1 MIGSLFRVLFGF
13 LIACL
18 VAGVT
23 QVTFALTPQGM
34 LGDGPMTSAVEW
46 ILLTATHA
54 AVFSA
59 PFALVAAAI
68 GEWLSARSAL
78 YYVVVGL
85 IVAMVG
91 FLAQYQG
98 ETTGDPTIANTY
110 ATLAYVTTGI
120 MAGLTYWLLAG
131 RRAGEDPAA
140 DGAEPTTLVAANPP
154 PPRKPIEVAGA
165 PKPAATPVAAA
176 KPAAPPAPPAPAK
189 PAAPAASAV
198 PAKPAT
204 PAAPAAPAKAPSATP
219 TVPLAPAA
227 AKPAAAPAAPPAAAA
242 KPAPAAG
249 SVPATPPPGTKS

>member
-23 QVTFALTPQGM
+23 QVTFALTPEG
-34 LGDGPMTSAVEW
+34 MTSIADGTSTNSIEM

-91 FLAQYQG
+91 FLAQYHG
-98 ETTGDPTIANTY
+98 ETAGDPTIANTY
-110 ATLAYVTTGI
+110 ATMAYVTTGI
-120 MAGLTYWLLAG
+120 VAGLVYWLLAG
-131 RRAGEDPAA
+131 RRAGEDPMPEGSEPSTLAA
-140 DGAEPTTLVAANPP
+140 AAPPP

-165 PKPAATPVAAA
+165 PRPAAAPGSAAAPARPAAPPAPAAPA
-176 KPAAPPAPPAPAK
+176 KPAGPPPAPPAPAK
-189 PAAPAASAV
+189 PAAPAA
-198 PAKPAT
+198 PA
-204 PAAPAAPAKAPSATP
+204 S
-219 TVPLAPAA
+219 
-227 AKPAAAPAAPPAAAA
+227 
-242 KPAPAAG
+242 
-249 SVPATPPPGTKS
+249 SVPSTPPPGTKS

>member
-1 MIGSLFRVLFGF
+1 MIASLSRVLFGF
-13 LIACL
+13 LLSCL

-34 LGDGPMTSAVEW
+34 MGEGPMTTAVEW

-68 GEWLSARSAL
+68 GEWLSVRSLL
-78 YYVVVGL
+78 YYVIVGL

-98 ETTGDPTIANTY
+98 ETVGGPTIVNSY
-110 ATLAYVTTGI
+110 AAMAYVTTGI
-120 MAGLTYWLLAG
+120 VAGLVYWILAG
-131 RRAGEDPAA
+131 RRAGEDPLPDSGETAA
-140 DGAEPTTLVAANPP
+140 QAAPP

-165 PKPAATPVAAA
+165 PKPSATPPPPTAA
-176 KPAAPPAPPAPAK
+176 KPPQAATPPAPAK
-189 PAAPAASAV
+189 AAVPPASAV

-204 PAAPAAPAKAPSATP
+204 PAATVAPAKAPAATP
-219 TVPLAPAA
+219 PP
-227 AKPAAAPAAPPAAAA
+227 PPAAAA
-242 KPAPAAG
+242 KPAAPAG
-249 SVPATPPPGTKS
+249 SVPATPPPGTKT